1 LFAKL
6 GKPAKKELLPM
17 EKASQ
22 SKIDISVLLVEDETH
37 ARIFTETLLNKIVTK
52 VYSVSSGQEGLEVFK
67 NHAIDIVVTDIQ
79 MPRLS
84 GLDMLRQMKV
94 LKPNLLSLITTAY
107 GETNYFLQAI
117 ELGVDRF
124 LLKPFTE
131 ETLHENIFYLANIVL
146 REDRLRIEEEARRLA
161 EEQLKLSEEKFRLFF
176 ETSPQGILII
186 DINSSLILQANQ
198 AASTIL
204 GYSIEELQGL
214 PINQLFK
221 EDDIQQFKVVSKVI
235 PYEAYLWAKDKKAIP
250 VELLTRSLGLQ
261 GKELLLTLFSDITA
275 RKQAEEQ
282 IYTYQTKLEVL
293 VDQRTKELSEA
304 VEKLTQERDQKNL
317 LYQRLERNIEIE
329 KLVSNIASRFVNPD
343 WNALDKE
350 ISSALESIA
359 VFFGMERAFFWI
371 FEPNTTQMKYRILNS
386 SYDSAYVHR
395 VSPGFDIQSF
405 PVIYKAL
412 HEGRAYMIDDEHAG
426 DVSSEEYKYIQ
437 LNKVKRLIIYPI
449 EHQNVLAGFI
459 GLDSGKEGK
468 LPENLEF
475 VIKITGKVF
484 LDALLHWLN
493 ALEIRNTL
501 EKLSALLN
509 AMPDLLITVNRDG
522 KILEINESAL
532 QFYEVSLPMSKS
544 LSMNDILPPDIA
556 AVRWGFVKQVF
567 ETGSKRY
574 HLDSIGTR
582 KYEHVFFPV
591 SSAENK
597 VESVG
602 ILSKDITQ
610 EYLYQQQLMENYQ
623 LLNTIINSLPNPLY
637 YKNNEGRILGC
648 NNAFLEFAGVESI
661 EVMGKRLEDFLPA
674 HSVELLQQNEKILYT
689 TGDVQTFEIR
699 VETKKAHFRNIQVTK
714 SLFRDAQGKPAGVV
728 GILVDITEIKRINEE
743 LKILNDNL
751 SRRVEEEVQK
761 VEKQRQALIQKSRIE
776 SLGQMAASIAHEI
789 NQPLSAISLAVDNA
803 RFKITSGRIEQK
815 YLLNKIETIKQN
827 LNRIKSIIEHVKTF
841 SRPGYISKF
850 TEVNLNRA
858 VESALML
865 IFQQIKSQD
874 IHLVLK
880 LHPEPLF
887 IAGDMIKM
895 EQIII
900 NLINNAKEAILDKE
914 AQKGAYFKKI
924 EISTGITGE
933 NAYLMVTDNGVGID
947 SVNLDKIYEPFF
959 TTKESKQGTG
969 LGLSIVYSLINE
981 MRGDIKVKSKLG
993 EGTLFTVTLPLIGNN
1008 KIKTAD
1014 KYI

>member
-1 LFAKL
+1 M
-6 GKPAKKELLPM
+6 M

-22 SKIDISVLLVEDETH
+22 NKIDISVLLVEDETH
-37 ARIFTETLLNKIVTK
+37 ARIFTEILLKKIVTT

-67 NHAIDIVVTDIQ
+67 NHPIDIVVTDIQ

-84 GLDMLRQMKV
+84 GLDMLQQMKA

-107 GETNYFLQAI
+107 SETTYFLQAI

-146 REDRLRIEEEARRLA
+146 REDRLRKEEEARRTA

-186 DINSSLILQANQ
+186 DINSYIILQANQ

-214 PINQLFK
+214 KIDQLFK

-235 PYEAYLWAKDKKAIP
+235 PFEAYLWSKDKNAIP
-250 VELLTRSLGLQ
+250 IELLTRSVRFQ
-261 GKELLLTLFSDITA
+261 GKELLLTLFSDISA

-317 LYQRLERNIEIE
+317 LYQRLERKMEIE
-329 KLVSNIASRFVNPD
+329 KLVSNIASRFVNPVR
-343 WNALDKE
+343 NVLDKE
-350 ISSALESIA
+350 ISSALQSIA

-371 FEPNTTQMKYRILNS
+371 FEPNTTQMKYRILYS
-386 SYDSAYVHR
+386 SDDSVYVHR
-395 VSPGFDIQSF
+395 VPPCFDIQKFSG
-405 PVIYKAL
+405 IYKAL
-412 HEGRAYMIDDEHAG
+412 HEGKAYMIDDEHA
-426 DVSSEEYKYIQ
+426 VAFSSEEHKYIK
-437 LNKVKRLIIYPI
+437 LNKVKRLIIYPV

-459 GLDSGKEGK
+459 GLDSTREGK
-468 LPENLEF
+468 LPDNLEF
-475 VIKITGKVF
+475 VLKITGKVF
-484 LDALLHWLN
+484 LDAFLHWQN

-509 AMPDLLITVNRDG
+509 AMPDLLITVNREG
-522 KILEINESAL
+522 KILEINDSAL
-532 QFYEVSLPMSKS
+532 QLYDVSLPMPKS
-544 LSMNDILPPDIA
+544 LSMNDILPPDNA
-556 AVRWGFVKQVF
+556 DVRWGFVKQVF

-574 HLDSIGTR
+574 HLDSLGTR

-591 SSAENK
+591 SSAENQ
-597 VESVG
+597 VERVG

-637 YKNNEGRILGC
+637 YKNNEERILGC
-648 NNAFLEFAGVESI
+648 NNAFLKFAGVESI
-661 EVMGKRLEDFLPA
+661 QVLGNRLEDFLPYPT
-674 HSVELLQQNEKILYT
+674 VELLQQKDKILFT
-689 TGDVQTFEIR
+689 TGDVQNFEIR
-699 VETKKAHFRNIQVTK
+699 VETKKAHYRNIQVTK

-751 SRRVEEEVQK
+751 SRRVEQEVQK
-761 VEKQRQALIQKSRIE
+761 VEKQRQVLIQKSRIE

-803 RFKITSGRIEQK
+803 RLKINSGRLEQK
-815 YLLNKIETIKQN
+815 YLMNKIETIRQN

-841 SRPGYISKF
+841 SKPGFINNF
-850 TEVNLNRA
+850 TEVNLNKA
-858 VESALML
+858 IESALML

-880 LHPEPLF
+880 LHPEPLL
-887 IAGDMIKM
+887 ISGDMIKM

-900 NLINNAKEAILDKE
+900 NLINNAKEAISDKE
-914 AQKGAYFKKI
+914 AQKGTFFKQI
-924 EISTGITGE
+924 EISTGIIGE
-933 NAYLMVTDNGVGID
+933 KAYLTVTDNGVGID

-981 MRGDIKVKSKLG
+981 MKGDIKVKSKLG
-993 EGTLFTVTLPLIGNN
+993 EGTLFTVTIPLAGTN
-1008 KIKTAD
+1008 KAKPLD
-1014 KYI
+1014 RLV

>member
-1 LFAKL
+1 MFAKL

-131 ETLHENIFYLANIVL
+131 DTLHENIYYLANIVL
-146 REDRLRIEEEARRLA
+146 REDRLRKEEEARRLT

-186 DINSSLILQANQ
+186 DINSYLILQANQ

-214 PINQLFK
+214 TINHLFK

-250 VELLTRSLGLQ
+250 VELLTRSVGLQ
-261 GKELLLTLFSDITA
+261 GKEFLLTLFSDITA

-329 KLVSNIASRFVNPD
+329 KLVSNIASRFVNPV

-386 SYDSAYVHR
+386 SEDSAYVHR
-395 VSPGFDIQSF
+395 VYPGFDIQSF
-405 PVIYKAL
+405 PVIYKTL
-412 HEGRAYMIDDEHAG
+412 HEGKAYMIDDEHAG
-426 DVSSEEYKYIQ
+426 DVSSEEHKYIK

-449 EHQNVLAGFI
+449 EHHNVLAGFI
-459 GLDSGKEGK
+459 GLDSGKKGK

-475 VIKITGKVF
+475 VLKITGKVF

-493 ALEIRNTL
+493 ALEIKNTL

-509 AMPDLLITVNRDG
+509 AMPDLLITVNREG
-522 KILEINESAL
+522 KILEINDSAL
-532 QFYEVSLPMSKS
+532 QLYEVSLPMSKS

-574 HLDSIGTR
+574 HLDSLGTR

-591 SSAENK
+591 SSAENQ

-674 HSVELLQQNEKILYT
+674 PTVELLQKNDKILYT
-689 TGDVQTFEIR
+689 TGNVQTFEIR
-699 VETKKAHFRNIQVTK
+699 VETQKAHFRNIQVTK

-776 SLGQMAASIAHEI
+776 SLGQMAAGIAHEI

-815 YLLNKIETIKQN
+815 YLMNKIETIRQN

-841 SRPGYISKF
+841 SRPGFISNF
-850 TEVNLNRA
+850 TEVDLNKA

-914 AQKGAYFKKI
+914 AQKGAFFKKI
-924 EISTGITGE
+924 EISTGITGA

-993 EGTLFTVTLPLIGNN
+993 EGTLFTLTLPLIGNN
-1008 KIKTAD
+1008 KIKPAD